1 MNGWKERDGR
11 MGEERWTMRNDR
23 LRLSDHTERG
33 QEAHMRERE
42 SYCTLLAGIQ
52 QKDSIHAQTHPGLE

>member
-1 MNGWKERDGR
+1 

-33 QEAHMRERE
+33 QEAHMGERE